1 MPTIDDWG
9 LRTVDVRLAARYVAE
24 GLWTDESLGELL
36 GRELA
41 GRDDLEFVV
50 HSDVRPWRGSFAEV
64 DELARRVAA
73 GLRAR
78 GVQPGDRVA
87 FQTPNWLEGA
97 ATFYAACYLGAIVVP
112 IVHFYG
118 PKEVAYILE
127 RSGVKAFVTA
137 DRFGAQD
144 YLANREQWK
153 GRIAVDLTVV
163 VGDGPVPADA
173 VAFAEL
179 ATAEPIAGPE
189 PVDADAPALIAY
201 TSGTTSNPKGV
212 VHSHRTIN
220 AEIRQ
225 LGSMQPPKRDEGG
238 RPGLTGAPIGHGI
251 GMLGALLLPVWR
263 GESVYLIDVWDPPRV
278 LAAML
283 EDDVYSGA
291 GSTYFIL
298 SLVDHPDFT
307 PEHLAKI
314 HVLGMGGAAIPVA
327 VAERLDAMGITL
339 FRAYGSTEHPSITG
353 THYTGPREK
362 RLHTD
367 GQALAGVEYKI
378 VDDDGHERPAGEAGE
393 IWSRGPETFLGYTD
407 PALTERTFHDGWY
420 ATGDIGVADTDGY
433 LTITDRKNDVIIR
446 GGENVSPQEVEEI
459 VLRVP
464 GVAEVAVVAKPH
476 ATLNEVG
483 CALVRLLPGQPEFTL
498 DDLRARLADAGIAKQ
513 KWPEDLR
520 FVADFPR
527 TPSGKVQKFKLRQE
541 LKAEAAG

>member
-163 VGDGPVPADA
+163 VGDGPVLADA

-189 PVDADAPALIAY
+189 PVDADARAHR
-201 TSGTTSNPKGV
+201 
-212 VHSHRTIN
+212 VHVGHHV
-220 AEIRQ
+220 EPQ
-225 LGSMQPPKRDEGG
+225 G
-238 RPGLTGAPIGHGI
+238 R
-251 GMLGALLLPVWR
+251 GALAPHDQR
-263 GESVYLIDVWDPPRV
+263 RDPPAREH
-278 LAAML
+278 AAPQ
-283 EDDVYSGA
+283 A
-291 GSTYFIL
+291 RR
-298 SLVDHPDFT
+298 
-307 PEHLAKI
+307 
-314 HVLGMGGAAIPVA
+314 GGAAGPH
-327 VAERLDAMGITL
+327 R
-339 FRAYGSTEHPSITG
+339 RADR
-353 THYTGPREK
+353 PRH
-362 RLHTD
+362 RH
-367 GQALAGVEYKI
+367 ARRAAAAGV
-378 VDDDGHERPAGEAGE
+378 
-393 IWSRGPETFLGYTD
+393 
-407 PALTERTFHDGWY
+407 
-420 ATGDIGVADTDGY
+420 
-433 LTITDRKNDVIIR
+433 
-446 GGENVSPQEVEEI
+446 
-459 VLRVP
+459 
-464 GVAEVAVVAKPH
+464 
-476 ATLNEVG
+476 
-483 CALVRLLPGQPEFTL
+483 
-498 DDLRARLADAGIAKQ
+498 AR
-513 KWPEDLR
+513 
-520 FVADFPR
+520 
-527 TPSGKVQKFKLRQE
+527 
-541 LKAEAAG
+541 